1 VIRDLDQTI
10 AKMLVAEAPVGSEL
24 AAADITFDLPD
35 GKWRSGVTKLT
46 VNCYL
51 YDIRENH
58 ELRTAE
64 PVLRRSLD
72 GTRAGRVRPP
82 IRVDCSYS
90 ITAWSVATTDA
101 VLEEHRVL
109 SQVLLVL
116 AHNQQIPAADL
127 VGSMVNQPGP
137 YPSII
142 ASPEATKNLPDFWRA
157 LDQQLKPSLN
167 YVVTLGMWPD
177 PVPPDAALTPVVST
191 YVLTAANLDEQP

>member
-1 VIRDLDQTI
+1 MIRDLDQTI
-10 AKMLVAEAPVGSEL
+10 SAMLTTEAPVGSEL

-35 GKWRSGVTKLT
+35 SKWRSGVTKLT

-64 PVLRRSLD
+64 LVLRRSAD
-72 GTRAGRVRPP
+72 GKRAGRLRPP
-82 IRVDCSYS
+82 VRVDCSYC

-109 SQVLLVL
+109 SQVLQVLVR
-116 AHNQQIPAADL
+116 NWTIPVADL
-127 VGSMVNQPGP
+127 VGSMTNQPAP
-137 YPSII
+137 YPSIV

-167 YVVTLGMWPD
+167 YVVTIATWPD
-177 PVPPDAALTPVVST
+177 PVPPDAALARVVDT
-191 YVLTAANLDEQP
+191 YVVTTANLDELP